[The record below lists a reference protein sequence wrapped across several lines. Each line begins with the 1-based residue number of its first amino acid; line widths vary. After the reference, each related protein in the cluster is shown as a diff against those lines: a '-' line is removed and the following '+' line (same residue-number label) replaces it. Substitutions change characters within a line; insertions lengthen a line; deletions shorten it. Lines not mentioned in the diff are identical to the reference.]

1 MEAGVRNEEVL
12 SCNRMLRFVSCL
24 GAVIRPSDGNVYLE
38 TPDGQFLFGAGLYL
52 FLWGH
57 HHTPTRVTSHVELSP
72 SPPLRP
78 LVFCCADVMNDTCD
92 KVPSVC
98 TRHEIL
104 SNAFRVLCIGYA
116 WISMDSISLFAKLC
130 TALLTNV
137 SPPAYVSLILVS
149 HVSFKLPAPISTIT
163 QPLLHQ
169 LHAHAH
175 F

>member
-1 MEAGVRNEEVL
+1 MVL

-24 GAVIRPSDGNVYLE
+24 GAVIRSSDGNVYLE
-38 TPDGQFLFGAGLYL
+38 TSDGHFLLGARWYL

-57 HHTPTRVTSHVELSP
+57 HHTPTQVTLHVELSP

-116 WISMDSISLFAKLC
+116 CISVDSVALFAKLC
-130 TALLTNV
+130 TPLLSNA
-137 SPPAYVSLILVS
+137 SPPAHVSLILVS
-149 HVSFKLPAPISTIT
+149 HVSFNPPTPISTIT
-163 QPLLHQ
+163 QLLLHQ
-169 LHAHAH
+169 LHTHAH